1 MCSCVCMHME
11 IVGPFGIGVRG
22 GHETQLV
29 TWVPVPNSCPNDC
42 AASTLSHWTISSR
55 DAYKLY
61 HMLKFLCILAFCLV
75 LLSLIFIQVSIMLL
89 VAVIPFLEWL
99 FRCHTFF
106 L

>member
-22 GHETQLV
+22 GRETQLV

-55 DAYKLY
+55 DAYVISY
-61 HMLKFLCILAFCLV
+61 VEIFMHFSILFSAFV
-75 LLSLIFIQVSIMLL
+75 TNIH
-89 VAVIPFLEWL
+89 PG
-99 FRCHTFF
+99 
-106 L
+106 